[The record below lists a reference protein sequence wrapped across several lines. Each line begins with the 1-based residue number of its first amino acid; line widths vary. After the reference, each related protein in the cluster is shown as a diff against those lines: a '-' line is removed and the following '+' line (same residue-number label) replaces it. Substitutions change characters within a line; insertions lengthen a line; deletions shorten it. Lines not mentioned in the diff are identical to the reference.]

1 MDKESQIAK
10 IFQYSRSER
19 IIWRSIQSSRNN
31 TLILEALEAE
41 EKSPFRI
48 IKLYKNNDIIICAF
62 ITQAGEVCIIS
73 NNELNDPKKLNELC
87 KNAEKSSVHNV
98 KIKSLKSI
106 NSLDEAFDQELFTYY
121 YLKKEQERRQRYRQ
135 TLVMMSGGFAI
146 FCIFFATSL
155 IFLLKED
162 MAMDILKTANLIFL
176 FFAILVLL
184 FKQYRLYKEVK
195 ASILNITQ
203 HQVKQSSRSK
213 QR

>member
-73 NNELNDPKKLNELC
+73 NNELNDPKELNELC

-146 FCIFFATSL
+146 FCIFFAISL

-184 FKQYRLYKEVK
+184 FKQYQLYKAVK

-203 HQVKQSSRSK
+203 HRKKSSRPK

>member
-10 IFQYSRSER
+10 IFQYSCSER
-19 IIWRSIQSSRNN
+19 IIWRSIQSLRNN

-98 KIKSLKSI
+98 KIKTLKSI

-135 TLVMMSGGFAI
+135 TLVMMSGGFAV
-146 FCIFFATSL
+146 FCIFFAISL

-162 MAMDILKTANLIFL
+162 MAMDILKMANLIFL

-203 HQVKQSSRSK
+203 HRKKSSRPK